1 MEATVPSFTLCSEQH
16 HRPRDKSAVHSSSFL
31 QSPLILMKHWQA
43 EQSREQAGN
52 GPRMAQMKFATGM
65 KVGATPN
72 PPVRSRYAFRS
83 EVRGGRK
90 SFMFLYQSW
99 KTVRPTLC
107 FFRPPPGWLAAKT
120 APSAQSHPLSFRE
133 ALTSSFHHF
142 TFNRKNLKGNI
153 ISCMFCCSSL
163 TTLLHEPQS
172 HQTMSLQHD
181 SHKESTN
188 CTTLRSTAEVQE
200 LRWVSVTKQVLSEA
214 NYFDTASEEKS

>member
-1 MEATVPSFTLCSEQH
+1 MHFCPLRVTVHIFF
-16 HRPRDKSAVHSSSFL
+16 RWKSATTSQQKIKILLWKPLSPHSHSAAPQTEGQVCIHSSSFL
-31 QSPLILMKHWQA
+31 QSPLILMKHWKA

-52 GPRMAQMKFATGM
+52 GPRIAQMKFVTGM

-153 ISCMFCCSSL
+153 ISCTFCCSSL

-172 HQTMSLQHD
+172 HQTMSL
-181 SHKESTN
+181 
-188 CTTLRSTAEVQE
+188 
-200 LRWVSVTKQVLSEA
+200 
-214 NYFDTASEEKS
+214 